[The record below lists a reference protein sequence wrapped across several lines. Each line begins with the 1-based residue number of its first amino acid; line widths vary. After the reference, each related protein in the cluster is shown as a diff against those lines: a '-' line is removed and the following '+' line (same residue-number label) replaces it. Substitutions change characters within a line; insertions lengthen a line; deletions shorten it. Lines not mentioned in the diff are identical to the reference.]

1 MWAKFA
7 KRLTVKE
14 KEKEYLE
21 KLKKLRRLTRKD
33 VQLYELN
40 AKISFIRVIGA

>member
-14 KEKEYLE
+14 KEQEYLE

-33 VQLYELN
+33 VQLHELN